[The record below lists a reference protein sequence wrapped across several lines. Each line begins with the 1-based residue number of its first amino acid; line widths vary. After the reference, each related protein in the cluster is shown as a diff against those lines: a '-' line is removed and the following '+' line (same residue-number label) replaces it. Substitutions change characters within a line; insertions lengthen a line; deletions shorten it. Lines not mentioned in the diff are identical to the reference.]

1 MLKSLS
7 RLRKLSSDLTDI
19 PQGLIQVGCDLPLPF
34 LLWISWRA
42 SFKKRCCLLKGR
54 NGLSIRINAH
64 GDLASTKIIGNGQL
78 WKTRMFIMSGN
89 LSTDRI
95 QVFRIHL
102 LERLCNT
109 TMQKVTVRRAQG
121 RICLLSELVMSEVIG
136 LSCPRVLLTHNASL

>member
-19 PQGLIQVGCDLPLPF
+19 PQGLIHVGCDLPLPF
-34 LLWISWRA
+34 LLWIFWRA
-42 SFKKRCCLLKGR
+42 NFKKRCCLLKGR

-64 GDLASTKIIGNGQL
+64 GDLASTTIIGDGPL
-78 WKTRMFIMSGN
+78 CKTRTFIVGGN

-102 LERLCNT
+102 LERLCDA
-109 TMQKVTVRRAQG
+109 TMQKVTVCRAHG
-121 RICLLSELVMSEVIG
+121 RICLLSELIVSE
-136 LSCPRVLLTHNASL
+136 